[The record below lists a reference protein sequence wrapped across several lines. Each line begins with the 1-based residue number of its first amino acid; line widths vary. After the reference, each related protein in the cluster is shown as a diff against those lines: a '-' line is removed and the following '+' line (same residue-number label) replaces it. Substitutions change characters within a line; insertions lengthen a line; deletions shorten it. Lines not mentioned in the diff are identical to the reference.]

1 MDTGTRPVGPGH
13 LTPEHQA
20 LRLLVHR
27 PAEIRDHLV
36 AVLFEDPVNR
46 AALGVLGDGHDL
58 HAAMDRSDDV
68 VSDLLGRLAV
78 QDGSDDEPRG
88 IVSRLLFLAAERV
101 AVALEAEAR
110 LTGDLAVYQPSI
122 SYLRTQMI
130 VLREATSDLAN
141 VEPLLRWL
149 ADFPERGVDA

>member
-1 MDTGTRPVGPGH
+1 M
-13 LTPEHQA
+13 A
-20 LRLLVHR
+20 
-27 PAEIRDHLV
+27 A
-36 AVLFEDPVNR
+36 LFEDPVNR
-46 AALGVLGDGHDL
+46 AALRALGDGPDL
-58 HAAMDRSDDV
+58 HAAMDRSDGV

-110 LTGDLAVYQPSI
+110 LTGDLAAYQPSI

-149 ADFPERGVDA
+149 ADFSEGRVDA

>member
-1 MDTGTRPVGPGH
+1 
-13 LTPEHQA
+13 
-20 LRLLVHR
+20 
-27 PAEIRDHLV
+27 
-36 AVLFEDPVNR
+36 
-46 AALGVLGDGHDL
+46 
-58 HAAMDRSDDV
+58 MDRSDGV

-110 LTGDLAVYQPSI
+110 LTGDLAAYQPSI

-130 VLREATSDLAN
+130 VLREATSDLATI
-141 VEPLLRWL
+141 EPLLRWL
-149 ADFPERGVDA
+149 VDFPEGRVDA